1 MELPKCADW
10 VKSKEASINGI
21 LVALGSVGSY
31 VLRNPEGNLGQFH
44 KTISDLREKQ
54 EFIRTMVFKTISMES
69 ECKKMVALVTED
81 YKDAMAKAFKEHA
94 GVVEKARSMEEK
106 ELKLREYLPIIRELK
121 TWEATFDNI
130 KSLREAAEF
139 IYRDISFGSMALN
152 LQLNVVRSQ
161 VLNGEVKI
169 LFGEGAIKSL
179 LHDNS
184 LDSLQKAALKNTP
197 NGVSDLGGDQDL
209 LDKL

>member
-69 ECKKMVALVTED
+69 ECKKMVAWL
-81 YKDAMAKAFKEHA
+81 
-94 GVVEKARSMEEK
+94 
-106 ELKLREYLPIIRELK
+106 LRIIRMQWPRL
-121 TWEATFDNI
+121 
-130 KSLREAAEF
+130 
-139 IYRDISFGSMALN
+139 
-152 LQLNVVRSQ
+152 
-161 VLNGEVKI
+161 
-169 LFGEGAIKSL
+169 
-179 LHDNS
+179 
-184 LDSLQKAALKNTP
+184 LKNM
-197 NGVSDLGGDQDL
+197 LM
-209 LDKL
+209 